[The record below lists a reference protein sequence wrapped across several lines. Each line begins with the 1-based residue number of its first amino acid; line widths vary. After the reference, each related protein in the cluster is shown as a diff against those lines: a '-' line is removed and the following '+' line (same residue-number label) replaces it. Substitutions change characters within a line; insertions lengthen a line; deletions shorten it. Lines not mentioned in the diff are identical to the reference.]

1 LISSDI
7 IDAVSSNLTPV
18 FIRLPKNQA
27 AELNRLANETGR
39 PKQHVVS
46 ELVGQALTAA
56 PRSLAM
62 GRAEVFGTPQERD
75 DEVLTLDEVA
85 ALLKLPSDAVRSRVE
100 RGEVPAR
107 RFGDEWRFSKLAVL
121 AWLADGD
128 GRNTRRGR

>member
-1 LISSDI
+1 MSSK
-7 IDAVSSNLTPV
+7 LTPV

-27 AELNRLANETGR
+27 AALTRLANETGR

-46 ELVGQALTAA
+46 ELVGQALSAA
-56 PRSLAM
+56 PQSLAL
-62 GRAEVFGTPQERD
+62 GRAEVLGAPQERE

-85 ALLKLPSDAVRSRVE
+85 GLLKLPIDAVRSRVE

-107 RFGDEWRFSKLAVL
+107 RFGEEWRFSKLAVL

-128 GRNTRRGR
+128 APNTKSRR

>member
-1 LISSDI
+1 MSSK
-7 IDAVSSNLTPV
+7 LTPV

-27 AELNRLANETGR
+27 AALTRLANETGR

-46 ELVGQALTAA
+46 DLVGQALSSA
-56 PRSLAM
+56 PQSLAL
-62 GRAEVFGTPQERD
+62 GRAEVLGAPQERE

-85 ALLKLPSDAVRSRVE
+85 GLLKLPIEAVRSRVE

-107 RFGDEWRFSKLAVL
+107 RFGEEWRFSKLAVL

-128 GRNTRRGR
+128 APNTKSRR